1 MTPAQALQYV
11 LLAARDQK
19 VMLTK
24 TAQMRLLYL
33 TDLRAQRHGDET
45 SGVLWERAAHGPF
58 NRSVGFFPRKVDVNL
73 GRDAAYYGHAV
84 AVVGA
89 YAKMGN
95 DDLGLVCKGSAPMR
109 KAPNKGDRLDLAS
122 TSTNDTSAP
131 VTSPTGR

>member
-11 LLAARDQK
+11 LLAAKGEK
-19 VMLTK
+19 VMVTK

-33 TDLRAQRHGDET
+33 TDLRAHRFGDTT

-58 NRSVGFFPRKVDVNL
+58 NKSVGFFPRKVELDP
-73 GRDAAYYGHAV
+73 GPEPAYYDHAR
-84 AVVGA
+84 AVVSA
-89 YAKMGN
+89 YARLGN

-109 KAPNKGDRLDLAS
+109 KAPKPRDMLDLDS

-131 VTSPTGR
+131 ITSPSGR